1 MSTPQTHPGRKT
13 KVASRAMSNSKQSV
27 PGTDEEQHDAVTS
40 SPRTQITAEE
50 RHRQISEA
58 AYYRAMRRGF
68 HGGAD
73 LEDWLESE
81 AEIDKLIWHG

>member
-1 MSTPQTHPGRKT
+1 MSTPALIGQKDQGCK
-13 KVASRAMSNSKQSV
+13 RAMSNSKQSV
-27 PGTDEEQHDAVTS
+27 PAQTKSRHDAVTS

-50 RHRQISEA
+50 RHRQIPKRPITVLCAE
-58 AYYRAMRRGF
+58 F
-68 HGGAD
+68 PCGAD